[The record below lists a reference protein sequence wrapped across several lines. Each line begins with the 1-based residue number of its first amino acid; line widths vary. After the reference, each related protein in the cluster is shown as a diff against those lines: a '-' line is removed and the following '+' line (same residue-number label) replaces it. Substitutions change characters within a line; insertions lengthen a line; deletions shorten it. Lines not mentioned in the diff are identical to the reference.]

1 MFSKLLSLGVCL
13 GLGLIVL
20 CAQLASARPQNP
32 YYVEGSRSGEG
43 GYGQVTRHHHHGH
56 GNRRGGHGS
65 GPGYGPP
72 PPPPILP
79 GFGGRYPPTHYD
91 PYNQQ
96 PGGGGFRGQQPG
108 GHFHGRQPGFQQG
121 QGGFRQPGPGQGGYQ
136 QPGQGQGGFQQPGPG
151 QGGFQ
156 QPGQGQGG
164 FQQPGQ
170 GQGGFQQPGQG
181 QGGFQ
186 QPGPG
191 QGGFQQPGQ
200 GQGGFQQPG
209 PGQGGFQQPG
219 QGQGGFQQPGPG
231 QGGFQQPGEGGFR
244 QPIAKQPGNSLS
256 GEDQGF
262 QQPRPGQG
270 QGQQPV
276 GGASNPIQP
285 RPGTADEDFS
295 QFNFQTPNTLQ
306 PLPGQGQA
314 GQVGSTI
321 QPRPGNGA
329 QPVPGAAPAD
339 DAMKDIFNTHD
350 FLSPNLSQGGTGG
363 HRDPKSETEESVP
376 SSVGQR
382 NLFST
387 DPICTDGTVL
397 MAGRCRKAA

>member
-43 GYGQVTRHHHHGH
+43 GYGQSSRHHNHGH

-79 GFGGRYPPTHYD
+79 GFGGRYPQTHYD

-96 PGGGGFRGQQPG
+96 PGGGGFRGQRPG

-121 QGGFRQPGPGQGGYQ
+121 QGGFRQPGQGQ
-136 QPGQGQGGFQQPGPG
+136 GQGQGGFRQPGPGQGGFQQQGPG

-186 QPGPG
+186 QPG
-191 QGGFQQPGQ
+191 Q
-200 GQGGFQQPG
+200 GQGGFQR
-209 PGQGGFQQPG
+209 
-219 QGQGGFQQPGPG
+219 
-231 QGGFQQPGEGGFR
+231 PGEGGFR
-244 QPIAKQPGNSLS
+244 QPNAKQPGNSLS

-329 QPVPGAAPAD
+329 PAPAD

-350 FLSPNLSQGGTGG
+350 FLSPNLSQGGAGG